1 MLEMITGCVS
11 AEEEHR
17 RQEKKNILVTLKIKE
32 SGPSISGQSIG
43 GVYVCVCVCVIIS
56 AIRFIHSKG
65 C

>member
-17 RQEKKNILVTLKIKE
+17 RQEKRNILVTLKIKE

-43 GVYVCVCVCVIIS
+43 GVYVCMCVCMCHYQCHK
-56 AIRFIHSKG
+56 IHTL
-65 C
+65 